1 MIKTELKKILIQA
14 KQTSDKKL
22 YLRNL
27 LKEYLQTYVL
37 FYIYTTDK
45 YKEKLVFT
53 GGTCLRHFYGLPRL
67 SEDLD
72 FDCVKMINTDQL
84 RKDLSLFFKKK
95 YRYSE
100 LVTSVKQE
108 GKQILLKFPVLK
120 DLGLSEEDESDWLYV
135 KIDLNPNPSK
145 KFNTIMSTKSLYGFN
160 FIAKHYD
167 LPNLMA
173 GKINAIFQRDIY
185 KGKNNKKIIKGRD
198 YFDLLWYLKKGV
210 KPNVAKIRE
219 CLNKPNLTFI
229 ELGTMLDEKVN
240 ELGKKFMAE
249 FKNDLL
255 PLIRDS
261 EFVKA
266 YIKNYLQEYR
276 RAKKKLTYWDSALR
290 A

>member
-1 MIKTELKKILIQA
+1 MIKIELKRILVQA
-14 KQTSDKKL
+14 KKTSSRKL

-45 YKEKLVFT
+45 YKEKLIFT
-53 GGTCLRHFYGLPRL
+53 GGTCLRHFYGLSRL

-72 FDCVKMINTDQL
+72 FDCVKMVNTNQL
-84 RKDLSLFFKKK
+84 GKDLSLFFKKK

-120 DLGLSEEDESDWLYV
+120 DLGLSEENESDWLYV

-145 KFNTIMSTKSLYGFN
+145 KFNAIMSTKSLYGFN
-160 FIAKHYD
+160 FIARHYD

-185 KGKNNKKIIKGRD
+185 KGKNNRKIIKGRD
-198 YFDLLWYLKKGV
+198 YFDLLWYLKKGI
-210 KPNVAKIRE
+210 KPNMAKIRE

-229 ELGTMLDEKVN
+229 ELGTMLDKKVN
-240 ELGKKFMAE
+240 ELRKKFMAE

-261 EFVKA
+261 EFVEV
-266 YIKNYLQEYR
+266 YIENYFQEYK
-276 RAKKKLTYWDSALR
+276 RAKKSLTSK
-290 A
+290 

>member
-1 MIKTELKKILIQA
+1 MIKTELKRILIQA
-14 KQTSDKKL
+14 KKTSNRKL

-45 YKEKLVFT
+45 YKEKLIFT

-72 FDCVKMINTDQL
+72 FDCVKMVNTDQL
-84 RKDLSLFFKKK
+84 GKDLSLFFKKK
-95 YRYSE
+95 YRYSK

-173 GKINAIFQRDIY
+173 GKINAVFQRDIY
-185 KGKNNKKIIKGRD
+185 KGKNNRKIIKGRD

-210 KPNVAKIRE
+210 KPNMAKIRE
-219 CLNKPNLTFI
+219 CLNRPNLTFI
-229 ELGTMLDEKVN
+229 ELGAMLNEKVN
-240 ELGKKFMAE
+240 ELEEKFMTE

-266 YIKNYLQEYR
+266 YIENYLQEYK
-276 RAKKKLTYWDSALR
+276 RAKKSLTSK
-290 A
+290 